1 MKRTSRNP
9 TVPLPDKFP
18 ESEYALL
25 TVGEFLRQRD
35 PEEKLH
41 PSEAYQTDLKNLNNS
56 LYHIGS
62 TEDSRRRRIAVEA
75 LDRGAQSGIVFRVNE
90 TGEVVAVLKDG
101 VLYRDRFLKLRP
113 EFCTSGPLGDWKRIS
128 FQQEVEVKYPSQFVP
143 KEDRRKQF
151 PFVLRRVK
159 VKGEGFEFRSER
171 PPQTDK
177 RDTIAVLNDHGD
189 IVARGDDEWG
199 ATLLRVAEEYR
210 GRGLGKLL
218 AQVWYEINPSSKS
231 GGFTPAGRANAAA
244 AWEQRVREWLSRGWY
259 SELVRSGRMSR
270 DRARQILSGLTSG
283 GKVVSF
289 LPEPIAAEREPDL
302 RLYVDEDGVAFVL
315 YDARFLEDQ
324 NDLFILGYG
333 LLRDT
338 EEHGTFFYRIEY
350 EPGYRE
356 LVSAIGLQLAHDA
369 GDPLYVDAPPA
380 DLIEWEV
387 VPHAKYREGYVTLD
401 RDILSLRK
409 LAAVEKRLRK
419 DPYNEKRDALVEAAE
434 YKW

>member
-25 TVGEFLRQRD
+25 TVDEFLRQRN

-41 PSEAYQTDLKNLNNS
+41 PSEAYQTDLKKLNDA
-56 LYHIGS
+56 LYPIGS
-62 TEDSRRRRIAVEA
+62 TEDSRWRPIVVEA
-75 LDRGAQSGIVFRVNE
+75 LRGDARLGIVFRIKE
-90 TGEVVAVLKDG
+90 TEEVVAVLKDG
-101 VLYRDRFLKLRP
+101 VLYRDRFVKLRP
-113 EFCTSGPLGDWKRIS
+113 EFRSFGPRGDWTRLS

-143 KEDRRKQF
+143 KEDSRKQF
-151 PFVLRRVK
+151 SFVLRRVK
-159 VKGEGFEFRSER
+159 VKGEDFEVRSER
-171 PPQTDK
+171 LPQSDQ
-177 RDTIAVLNDHGD
+177 RDTLAVLNDRGD

-231 GGFTPAGRANAAA
+231 GGFTSAGRSNAAA

-259 SELVRSGRMSR
+259 SELVRAGRMSR
-270 DRARQILSGLTSG
+270 ERVQQILSGLTSG
-283 GKVVSF
+283 GKVASF
-289 LPEPIAAEREPDL
+289 LPEPKGAEQEPDL
-302 RLYVDEDGVAFVL
+302 RLYVDEDRVAFVL

-324 NDLFILGYG
+324 NDSFILGYG
-333 LLRDT
+333 FLRDT
-338 EEHGTFFYRIEY
+338 EEHGSFFYRIEY

-380 DLIEWEV
+380 DLIEWQV
-387 VPHAKYREGYVTLD
+387 VPHAKYSGGYVTLD

-409 LAAVEKRLRK
+409 LAAAEKRLRK